1 VRGSEAAGM
10 GKCVDGCMDAW
21 MHGCMAA
28 WLHGCMAA
36 WMHGLHGCMDA
47 WVNDSIVTNCE
58 MELSGIE

>member
-10 GKCVDGCMDAW
+10 GKCVD
-21 MHGCMAA
+21 
-28 WLHGCMAA
+28 
-36 WMHGLHGCMDA
+36 GCMDA